1 MLHMNC
7 SKFLILALISCTTL
21 HGLSQPLTAVEETAF
36 QQRAEILL
44 EYVAKYYPKGRPGYP
59 PGHDGKLSDFGK
71 YNYPL
76 FIAWL
81 EKSGNDAG
89 KMDMFNSR
97 MQQYATMPT
106 FHFNLVG
113 LPRFLYGYAANPV
126 VQATEKAFLQR
137 VWERYDGYNAFTSE
151 GTENHISM
159 SKTSAY
165 LYAQLALEKYPADF
179 KNARQRL
186 DSMRQWVLDFSKRI
200 YYTGTG
206 EFNSAIYYA
215 YTIIGWI
222 NLYDFAHDAGVKA
235 AARAVLDYYAA
246 EMALHIQQALPGGS
260 DMRGQGIVQSFVG
273 SYAYL
278 AWLWYGDSPAEPLT
292 AASLDMGRST
302 NEIIQT
308 VHAATSTYRPPQAAV
323 ALARKQVALPAS
335 YIGSKPAYLLNQ
347 PSLIKQTLY
356 LDSSFSL
363 GAGYFPYGGWG
374 SGNNQIVSWK
384 FISRVAPGAGK
395 SAQYASGIGLASPHD
410 RQHLG
415 GSKRSPFD
423 QIVQHNNVLI
433 HLTRLPNNAAQ
444 HAADM
449 RQRYDDWHTR
459 WEQDFRQRFPGDEK
473 ANGRIIKF
481 QEIQLDTN
489 RTFFTWSA
497 RGQMQWW
504 LKDGVLLIALEQ
516 SWLAVRPVGAA
527 AMGMPRYSTD
537 STMLLSAVE
546 APVDSLCGFA
556 MEATPKSRYA
566 TMEDFEEAAL
576 QQSRVFFPRKRN
588 ETLITYQ
595 SMLGNEVTV
604 QYNTKGEGTEPMF
617 DFGYGVTRPTHLPKA
632 PPFTMPR
639 WPRGEGHGKLAD
651 WWVNGR
657 KMHLQG
663 RWPVYEG
670 PHLRV
675 ENGVLYLT
683 DGSLTYEVDYRG
695 NLPVFKQ

>member
-1 MLHMNC
+1 MKRVSFIVWLTIVC
-7 SKFLILALISCTTL
+7 STQHIAFA
-21 HGLSQPLTAVEETAF
+21 QPLSAAEEAAF
-36 QQRAEILL
+36 HQRATLL
-44 EYVAKYYPKGRPGYP
+44 LQYVANYYPKGRPGYP

-81 EKSGNDAG
+81 QQAATDAEK
-89 KMDMFNSR
+89 MHIFESR

-113 LPRFLYGYAANPV
+113 LPRILYGYAAHPV
-126 VQATEKAFLQR
+126 VAATEKAFLQR
-137 VWERYDGYNAFTSE
+137 VWEKSDGYNAFTAE

-179 KNARQRL
+179 PAARQRL
-186 DSMRQWVLDFSKRI
+186 DSMRQWVMDWSKKI

-222 NLYDFAHDAGVKA
+222 NLYDFAHDAKVKA

-246 EMALHIQQALPGGS
+246 EMALHIEQVLPGGS
-260 DMRGQGIVQSFVG
+260 DMRGQGIVQSFMG

-292 AASLDMGRST
+292 ASNLDMGRST

-308 VHAATSTYRPPQAAV
+308 VHAATSTYRPPAAAI

-347 PSLIKQTLY
+347 PSLIRQTLY

-363 GAGYFPYGGWG
+363 GAGYFAYKGWG

-384 FISRVAPGAGK
+384 YISRVAPGPGK
-395 SAQYASGIGLASPHD
+395 SAQYAGGIGLASPHD
-410 RQHLG
+410 KQHLG

-433 HLTRLPNNAAQ
+433 HLTRLPANAAQ
-444 HAADM
+444 LAADM
-449 RQRYDDWHTR
+449 RQRYDDWHLR
-459 WEQDFRQRFPGDEK
+459 WQQDFAQRFPGDNK
-473 ANGRIIKF
+473 VNGRIIKF

-497 RGQMQWW
+497 HGSMQWW
-504 LKDGVLLIALEQ
+504 IKGGVLLIGMEQ

-527 AMGMPRYSTD
+527 TMGIPRYSTD
-537 STMLLSAVE
+537 SSMLLSAVV
-546 APVDSLCGFA
+546 APVDSLCGFV
-556 MEATPKSRYA
+556 MEATPKNRYA
-566 TMEDFEEAAL
+566 TPMEFEQAVL
-576 QQSRVFFPRKRN
+576 QQSRVLFPN
-588 ETLITYQ
+588 NQQPLLMAYG
-595 SMLGNEVTV
+595 SLGGTAIKV
-604 QYNTKGEGTEPMF
+604 QYNSKGSFTEPMF
-617 DFGYGVTRPTHLPKA
+617 DFGYGVTQPTHLPQA
-632 PPFTMPR
+632 PPFAMPQ
-639 WPRGEGHGKLAD
+639 WPRGEGHSTLAT
-651 WWVNGR
+651 WWVNGKKIALR
-657 KMHLQG
+657 GQ
-663 RWPVYEG
+663 WPVYRG

-675 ENGVLYLT
+675 EKGKLHLT

-695 NLPVFKQ
+695 QLPVFK